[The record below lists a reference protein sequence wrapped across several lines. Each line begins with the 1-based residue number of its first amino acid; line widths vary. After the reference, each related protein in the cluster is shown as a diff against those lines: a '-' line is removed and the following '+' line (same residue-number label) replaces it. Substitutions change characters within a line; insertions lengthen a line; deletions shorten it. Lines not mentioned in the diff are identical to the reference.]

1 VERRR
6 RQDDPVER
14 TLRLDDTKPFQEE
27 VAKSVRAHYRPC
39 VVVMSGARVGEK
51 IVIEGTAM
59 VGRNPEAEVHITD
72 KGVSWEH
79 AHIEDR
85 AGSWAVVD
93 MGSTNGTLVNGERV
107 TDKVLV
113 HGDKIV
119 FGATMV
125 RFDVQDAADQAFDE
139 MVARLLNVDDLTG
152 LYLRRRFDTELRMMI
167 HEASATGQPL
177 GMLVMDLDGIKS
189 INDAHG
195 HAFGA
200 HTIAEAGRV
209 IGRVLEGRGIAC
221 RWGGDEFLAALPN
234 ADLDGAV
241 AIGEEIHEAIA
252 KHAFEKDGIV
262 LSPGISIGASSYPAE
277 ADDAEKLFRCADDA
291 MYRAKRAGK
300 NRVSR

>member
-1 VERRR
+1 M
-6 RQDDPVER
+6 ER
-14 TLRLDDTKPFQEE
+14 TLRLDDATPFQEE

-51 IVIEGTAM
+51 IVLEGSST
-59 VGRNPEAEVHITD
+59 VGRNPDAEIRLTD
-72 KGVSWEH
+72 AGVSWEH
-79 AHIEDR
+79 AYIEDR

-93 MGSTNGTLVNGERV
+93 KGSTNGTLVNGERV
-107 TDKVLV
+107 EERALS
-113 HGDKIV
+113 HGDKVV

-125 RFDVQDAADQAFDE
+125 RFEVQDAADQAFDE

-152 LYLRRRFDTELRMMI
+152 LYLRRRFDTELRMLL

-177 GMLVMDLDGIKS
+177 GMLVMDLDGIKI
-189 INDAHG
+189 INDTHG

-209 IGRVLEGRGIAC
+209 IGDVLDGRGIAC
-221 RWGGDEFLAALPN
+221 RWGGDEFLAALPRCD
-234 ADLDGAV
+234 AAGAL
-241 AIGEEIHEAIA
+241 AIGEEVHAAIA
-252 KHAFEKDGIV
+252 AHHFEKDGVV
-262 LSPGISIGASSYPAE
+262 LSPGISIGAAAYPEE
-277 ADDAEKLFRCADDA
+277 ASDAETLFKYADDA